1 MDNYDGNPFEEQ
13 MRLFEAE
20 TGQGGPPMPPP
31 PFSRPSFL
39 PASVRTGAPPPPTFA
54 RPSTLAKAAPAVQ
67 KEYAAAPVI
76 SKPAEDDEDVFST
89 LLKYEKEVRA
99 EKKEKKLFEK
109 AKKAERGSKESTPT
123 HVGSFTKATTPTP
136 VVKVTTPLQQ
146 QMLKISGT
154 PMVATIKP
162 PSAKSSGA
170 SISADP
176 VRTSKPG
183 TEVTPD
189 EIMQTAKQMVDLV
202 KASQVIETKRL
213 QIPSTRQVGGM
224 GTQTTNWATGKVI
237 PSSSASEASVP
248 TISGHKQTK
257 KPKKMIRVAGG
268 QVWEDQSLLNWDIND
283 FRLFCGDLGN
293 DVTDEV
299 LTRTFS
305 RYPSFQMAKVVRD
318 KRSNK
323 TKGYGFVSF
332 KDPSDFT
339 RAIKEMDGK
348 YVGSRPIKLRKSN
361 WKDRNVDIVKGKQ
374 KMKQQMGYKY

>member
-1 MDNYDGNPFEEQ
+1 MSNFEEQ

-20 TGQGGPPMPPP
+20 VGQGLRPPHPPP
-31 PFSRPSFL
+31 PKPAFM
-39 PASVRTGAPPPPTFA
+39 PASVRTQQVGGPPPPSFA
-54 RPSTLAKAAPAVQ
+54 RSTPGLVKSFTPVQKQYSAPA
-67 KEYAAAPVI
+67 VI
-76 SKPAEDDEDVFST
+76 SKPSEEEDVFST

-99 EKKEKKLFEK
+99 EKREKKQIEKEKKKVKKDKKDSSKAIVAAAPPQPALF
-109 AKKAERGSKESTPT
+109 
-123 HVGSFTKATTPTP
+123 
-136 VVKVTTPLQQ
+136 
-146 QMLKISGT
+146 
-154 PMVATIKP
+154 KP
-162 PSAKSSGA
+162 SH
-170 SISADP
+170 ISAQPTAAP
-176 VRTSKPG
+176 VIKPG
-183 TEVTPD
+183 TQVTPD
-189 EIMQTAKQMVDLV
+189 EIKLKAKQMVELV
-202 KASQVIETKRL
+202 KATQVIQTKRL
-213 QIPSTRQVGGM
+213 PPTQNNSKPTETRDHSY
-224 GTQTTNWATGKVI
+224 K
-237 PSSSASEASVP
+237 
-248 TISGHKQTK
+248 TK

-332 KDPSDFT
+332 KDPMDFT
-339 RAIKEMDGK
+339 KAIKEMDGK

-374 KMKQQMGYKY
+374 KLKQQMGYKY